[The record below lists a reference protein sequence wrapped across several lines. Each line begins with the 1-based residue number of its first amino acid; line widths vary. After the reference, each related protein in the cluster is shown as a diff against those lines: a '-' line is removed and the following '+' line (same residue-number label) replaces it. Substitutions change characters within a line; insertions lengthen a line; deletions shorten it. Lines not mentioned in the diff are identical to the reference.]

1 MKLIIKILLNA
12 VALYVV
18 AFIIPDFRFDGLDS
32 LFVASI
38 IMGVVNTFIKPV
50 LQILFLP
57 VSIITLGIFA
67 FLINVVLL
75 WGVSYF
81 VPGFDIYN
89 FSTAVIS
96 AAALMLVSLF
106 LNKLSE
112 DKNKNK

>member
-12 VALYVV
+12 IALYVV
-18 AFIIPDFRFDGLDS
+18 AFVVPGFEFDGLDT

-38 IMGVVNTFIKPV
+38 IMGVVNSFIKPV

-57 VSIITLGIFA
+57 VSLVTLGLFA

-75 WGVSYF
+75 WGVSYL
-81 VPGFDIYN
+81 VPGFGIYN
-89 FSTAVIS
+89 FFTAVVS
-96 AAALMLVSLF
+96 AGALMLVSLF

-112 DKNKNK
+112 NKN